1 MAIIPTLC
9 FDNSKN
15 SNIEFDKKKIVKLE
29 NQVIRAHGGVQYGW
43 LGLSVVAGYLRIG
56 ARVSV
61 NDHTLSNIGT
71 SAFALKFEIVYSLY
85 EDDPDTGIDESAI
98 NSSGPLM
105 FCPLYTHENDNKSEQ
120 TVIQLKGKIDAIQ
133 CIIENNEDV
142 DVTLEK
148 LYIWPGNSN
157 SITEEATVKSLNS
170 YTSRSGYNTV
180 GSNQMQVNMVIPVV
194 NSLPDVNTV
203 PEGAMF
209 ILRE

>member
-9 FDNSKN
+9 FDNNKN
-15 SNIEFDKKKIVKLE
+15 QNIGFEKKIIKLE
-29 NQVIRAHGGVQYGW
+29 NKIIRAHGGIQYGW
-43 LGLSVVAGYLRIG
+43 LGLDVVAGYLRIG

-61 NDHTLSNIGT
+61 NDHTLTNVGT

-85 EDDPDTGIDESAI
+85 DDDPDTGIDESAI
-98 NSSGPLM
+98 NSSGPVC
-105 FCPLYTHENDNKSEQ
+105 FYPLYTHENNNKAEQ
-120 TVIQLKGKIDAIQ
+120 TVIQAKGRIDAIQ

-148 LYIWPGNSN
+148 LYIWTGNNDSV
-157 SITEEATVKSLNS
+157 TEEATVKSLNS

-180 GSNQMQVNMVIPVV
+180 GSNQVQVNMVIPVV
-194 NSLPDVNTV
+194 DSLPDVNTV